1 MSIKSIYYKFRYLYA
16 TSSSQRYCDYLRKL
30 GVKIGKGT
38 KVRLPKTVE
47 IDYSR
52 PELLEIGEH
61 VFIHSG
67 TVIMTHDWASW
78 SFIESHQEF
87 YPSHGKVKIGNNV
100 WLGEHVRIC
109 KGVTIGDNSIIGIGS
124 VVTKSI
130 PANSVAAGVPAR
142 VICSYDEYLAKR
154 SSQYVEEAIEYAIS
168 IIESGREP
176 VVEDFS
182 DDYPCFVDGE
192 NYQQYNYPYYR
203 VFKHEQFESWKK
215 NHKKTFDGFE
225 GFMNEVHSR
234 MNK

>member
-1 MSIKSIYYKFRYLYA
+1 MLKGLLNKIKREYYHSSSDRYLNF
-16 TSSSQRYCDYLRKL
+16 LRSK
-30 GVKIGKGT
+30 GVTVGKGT

-78 SFIESHQEF
+78 SFVESHQEF
-87 YPSHGKVKIGNNV
+87 YPSHGKVIIGNNV
-100 WLGEHVRIC
+100 WLGEHVSIC
-109 KGVTIGDNSIIGIGS
+109 KGVTIGDNCIIGIGS

-142 VICSYDEYLAKR
+142 VICSYDEYLKKR
-154 SSQYVEEAIEYAIS
+154 SAQYVDEAIEYAIS
-168 IIESGREP
+168 IIESGRDP
-176 VVEDFS
+176 VVEDFR

-192 NYQQYNYPYYR
+192 NYQEYNYPYYR
-203 VFKHEQFESWKK
+203 VFSHEQFERWKK
-215 NHKKTFDGFE
+215 NHKKVFNGFE
-225 GFMNEVHSR
+225 DFMKEVYAR
-234 MNK
+234 LNK